1 MALKPLTPGYLP
13 LGQYDLLD
21 SFAANFVGGEV
32 GIFDTLATGDYYAA
46 DAGGL
51 SLEPDVKVK
60 GGSVDSVAG
69 TSVAFSV
76 YGLVDEG
83 SSGYGTSYGSVI
95 GGTVGQGTGFLGGVV
110 SSSASGVV
118 VVGPRT
124 SFGSGKATLWTQA
137 GLYGVTV
144 DAFVSDGSTDLPTA
158 VNAPLYGKANSG
170 SNTNA
175 GKLTKVSSGNGGT
188 AALFVNTVTD
198 RSLVSTSA
206 AAAGVSG
213 APVAE
218 YYAVYLLGP
227 GYRA

>member
-51 SLEPDVKVK
+51 SIEQDVKVK
-60 GGSVDSVAG
+60 GGSVTPTG
-69 TSVAFSV
+69 YSV

-83 SSGYGTSYGSVI
+83 TAGYGTSYGSVI
-95 GGTVGQGTGFLGGVV
+95 GGTVGQGTGFASGVA

-124 SFGSGKATLWTQA
+124 SFGSGKATLWTMP
-137 GLYGVTV
+137 GLYGVTS
-144 DAFVSDGSTDLPTA
+144 DAFVSETSTDLPTT
-158 VNAPLYGKANSG
+158 VNLSLYGKENTG

-175 GKLTKVSSGNGGT
+175 GKLTKVSSSNGAP
-188 AALFVNTVTD
+188 AALFVNTVAD
-198 RSLVSTSA
+198 RSLVSTSS
-206 AAAGVSG
+206 AAAGVAG
-213 APVAE
+213 APPAE
-218 YYAVYLLGP
+218 FYAVYLLGP

>member
-60 GGSVDSVAG
+60 GGSVTAAG
-69 TSVAFSV
+69 YSV

-83 SSGYGTSYGSVI
+83 TAGYGTSYGSVI
-95 GGTVGQGTGFLGGVV
+95 GGTVGQGTGFASGVA

-124 SFGSGKATLWTQA
+124 SFGSGKATLWTMP
-137 GLYGVTV
+137 GLYGVTS
-144 DAFVSDGSTDLPTA
+144 DAFLSETSTDLP
-158 VNAPLYGKANSG
+158 VNVNTSLYGKAVG
-170 SNTNA
+170 GVTA
-175 GKLTKVSSGNGGT
+175 GKLTKDAAAGANGAP

-206 AAAGVSG
+206 AAAGVSA